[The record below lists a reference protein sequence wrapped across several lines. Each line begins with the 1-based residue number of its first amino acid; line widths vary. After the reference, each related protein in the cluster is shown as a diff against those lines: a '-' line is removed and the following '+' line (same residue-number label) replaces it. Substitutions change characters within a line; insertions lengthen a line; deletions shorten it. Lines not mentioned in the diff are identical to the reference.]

1 MDKAAMVNPTDKAI
15 NYKAL
20 VDRYLADI
28 ERVQQSLTEDQREI
42 EELQKETRSILDKL
56 LKAA

>member
-1 MDKAAMVNPTDKAI
+1 VNPTDKAV